1 MNRFFT
7 LLLAASCL
15 TAVGQVPDY
24 VPTDGL
30 VAWWSLDGHALDAGG
45 NAHDGILVGPNSATD
60 RHGNPSGC
68 LDFSDG
74 DRIEVPTL
82 LQHTPVLSVAFWL
95 ELDAYESD
103 NHGGYNHF
111 FNKWGNQNTSF
122 ICSANSNALY
132 LYSGNN
138 LFHSDDLPSL
148 NEWHHIAFVINP
160 PVASIYIDGQQVHSF
175 DEIPDVPHMPSKF
188 VQIGGNNEVATYNS
202 VDGRMDDLGFWGRA
216 LSSTEIAGVYQS
228 SFSLSGCTDETACN
242 YSEFAVTENG
252 SCDYS
257 CCPGPGCCDVGTEWS
272 WSSNTCIVANPSDS
286 NFDGCVQLN
295 DLLDLLGVYGNCV
308 GSDTQSIPCD
318 DQESVNYQGH
328 DYQIVQIG
336 EQCWFAENLRVEN
349 YQNGDAITAN
359 LSSTEWLY
367 TTSGAVVVYN
377 EDEQFLVDYGRL
389 YNWYAVND
397 SRGICPSG
405 WSVPTDEDWR
415 EMEMVL
421 GMSEAETYG
430 VGFRGTD
437 EGEKMKNTTG
447 WGYDTEWPFD
457 SFNGTNESGF
467 RGVPGGYRDQ
477 YGNFE
482 LLGVSGKWWSSTLS
496 SNNIDPWYRK
506 LNFNNDDVW
515 RNKLFSPMNGFSIRC
530 IKDAE

>member
-24 VPTDGL
+24 VPTENL
-30 VAWWSLDGHALDAGG
+30 IAWWSLDGHALDAGG

-103 NHGGYNHF
+103 NNGGFNHF

-138 LFHSDDLPSL
+138 LFQSDDLPSL

-188 VQIGGNNEVATYNS
+188 VQIGGNMYVATYNS

-216 LSSTEIAGVYQS
+216 LSGTEIAGIYQS
-228 SFSLSGCTDETACN
+228 SLSLSGCTDEAACN
-242 YSEFAVTENG
+242 YSDFAVTDNG

-257 CCPGPGCCDVGTEWS
+257 CCPGPGCCDQGLTWNWELS
-272 WSSNTCIVANPSDS
+272 LCQDLNPADI
-286 NFDGCVQLN
+286 NLDGCVQLN
-295 DLLDLLGVYGNCV
+295 DLLDLLSAYGDC
-308 GSDTQSIPCD
+308 GAE
-318 DQESVNYQGH
+318 ESAWQCGDPFEYQGY
-328 DYQIVQIG
+328 DYETVQIG
-336 EQCWFAENLRVEN
+336 EQCWFAENLRAEN
-349 YQNGDAITAN
+349 YRNGEAIPAGFSNSEWAETAEGAVSVYDGDMAN
-359 LSSTEWLY
+359 LST
-367 TTSGAVVVYN
+367 
-377 EDEQFLVDYGRL
+377 YGRL
-389 YNWYAVND
+389 YNWYAVHD
-397 SRGICPSG
+397 DRSLCPNN
-405 WSVPTDEDWR
+405 WSVPSD
-415 EMEMVL
+415 
-421 GMSEAETYG
+421 
-430 VGFRGTD
+430 
-437 EGEKMKNTTG
+437 GEWTSLSAVSYTHL
-447 WGYDTEWPFD
+447 TLP
-457 SFNGTNESGF
+457 TI
-467 RGVPGGYRDQ
+467 
-477 YGNFE
+477 
-482 LLGVSGKWWSSTLS
+482 LLV
-496 SNNIDPWYRK
+496 
-506 LNFNNDDVW
+506 
-515 RNKLFSPMNGFSIRC
+515 
-530 IKDAE
+530 

>member
-24 VPTDGL
+24 VPTENL
-30 VAWWSLDGHALDAGG
+30 IAWWSLDGHALDAGG

-103 NHGGYNHF
+103 NNGGFNHF

-138 LFHSDDLPSL
+138 LFQSDDLPSL

-188 VQIGGNNEVATYNS
+188 VQIGGNMYVATYNS

-216 LSSTEIAGVYQS
+216 LSGTEIAGIYQS
-228 SFSLSGCTDETACN
+228 SLSLSGCTDEAACN
-242 YSEFAVTENG
+242 YSDFAVTDNG

-257 CCPGPGCCDVGTEWS
+257 CCPGPGCCHEGTIWDSDVQQCIS
-272 WSSNTCIVANPSDS
+272 ANTADIN
-286 NFDGCVQLN
+286 NDGCVQLN
-295 DLLDLLGVYGNCV
+295 DLLDLLSAYGDC
-308 GSDTQSIPCD
+308 GAE
-318 DQESVNYQGH
+318 ESPWQCGDPLEYQGY
-328 DYQIVQIG
+328 DYETVQIG
-336 EQCWFAENLRVEN
+336 EQCWFAENCRYLPYLNEAGNGSDTEPRYYILYEN
-349 YQNGDAITAN
+349 HTDLLQAQESLTY
-359 LSSTEWLY
+359 LEY
-367 TTSGAVVVYN
+367 GA
-377 EDEQFLVDYGRL
+377 L
-389 YNWYAVND
+389 YNLPAVLV
-397 SRGICPSG
+397 GEALCPSG
-405 WSVPTDEDWR
+405 WHIPNIQEWEELGAFAAQLGPNSLKDESWDGGDSGFDAKAAGHRADYGDYIREFEESDFWSVTVEPNCVNHVAR
-415 EMEMVL
+415 LM
-421 GMSEAETYG
+421 
-430 VGFRGTD
+430 
-437 EGEKMKNTTG
+437 
-447 WGYDTEWPFD
+447 
-457 SFNGTNESGF
+457 TNEVDLMTNDLMLHCESGNS
-467 RGVPGGYRDQ
+467 V
-477 YGNFE
+477 
-482 LLGVSGKWWSSTLS
+482 
-496 SNNIDPWYRK
+496 
-506 LNFNNDDVW
+506 
-515 RNKLFSPMNGFSIRC
+515 RC
-530 IKDAE
+530 IKD

>member
-1 MNRFFT
+1 MK
-7 LLLAASCL
+7 LPIAILLAASCL

-24 VPTDGL
+24 VPTENL
-30 VAWWSLDGHALDAGG
+30 IAWWSLDGHALDAGG

-60 RHGNPSGC
+60 RHDNPSGC

-138 LFHSDDLPSL
+138 LFQSDDLPSL

-188 VQIGGNNEVATYNS
+188 VQIGGNKEVATYNS

-216 LSSTEIAGVYQS
+216 LSSAEIAGVYQS

-295 DLLDLLGVYGNCV
+295 DLLDLLSAYGDCA
-308 GSDTQSIPCD
+308 TE
-318 DQESVNYQGH
+318 ESAWQCGDPLEYQGY
-328 DYQIVQIG
+328 DYETVQIG
-336 EQCWFAENLRVEN
+336 EQCWFAENARFLPWV
-349 YQNGDAITAN
+349 D
-359 LSSTEWLY
+359 LPSSTSFDQPKYYVTGYFGTELEAALNHPSY
-367 TTSGAVVVYN
+367 VTNGA
-377 EDEQFLVDYGRL
+377 L
-389 YNWYAVND
+389 YNWPAVTSGD
-397 SRGICPSG
+397 LCPAGWGVPTEWDWQQLELTLGMPQDDLTEVVPPASGVSRGSEQLVGAALKASSFGGVGSTGFNVRPSG
-405 WSVPTDEDWR
+405 YLR
-415 EMEMVL
+415 N
-421 GMSEAETYG
+421 
-430 VGFRGTD
+430 
-437 EGEKMKNTTG
+437 GEFLNTTN
-447 WGYDTEWPFD
+447 WA
-457 SFNGTNESGF
+457 SFWTSTQNDGLNALDRFFSGDAD
-467 RGVPGGYRDQ
+467 GVWK
-477 YGNFE
+477 
-482 LLGVSGKWWSSTLS
+482 S
-496 SNNIDPWYRK
+496 IDLY
-506 LNFNNDDVW
+506 ND
-515 RNKLFSPMNGFSIRC
+515 GFSVRC
-530 IKDAE
+530 IKDTE